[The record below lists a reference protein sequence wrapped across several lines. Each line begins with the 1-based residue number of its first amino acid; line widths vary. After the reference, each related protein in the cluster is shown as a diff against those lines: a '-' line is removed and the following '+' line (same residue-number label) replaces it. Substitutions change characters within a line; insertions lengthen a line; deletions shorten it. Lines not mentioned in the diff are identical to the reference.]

1 MRSDIWYEDVNVILQ
16 AGSTQFKVHRS
27 ILAENSTVF
36 KDMFSFPQPPSANQ
50 ELLEGCQIVRL
61 SDTAEEVRHAAP
73 GKPLPLPILSA
84 FFFLGRKYGIR
95 TLFIEAQER
104 LYKEFPLDLEDMEAA
119 TVGGWGVIKDAPY
132 VDLAIFARKAGLLS
146 ILPHILYGCC
156 DSYTPR
162 EITGGVLIG
171 LSDDSVRY
179 LPPQDQIICLSG
191 YQAIFKAQA
200 ETTYRWIRSPD
211 HFYFCCA
218 CYSSRS
224 LSLSKRF
231 TPLLLVSG
239 LDTWD
244 DSDFDYCGNC
254 VEGAKM
260 EHRIGREEF
269 WELLPSLFDL
279 PSWEELRKERQDLLR
294 EGTNCKVLISGLSI
308 FADDHPQRI
317 QSPTIRLSYPL
328 PSLNTKACTSV

>member
-1 MRSDIWYEDVNVILQ
+1 MRSDIWYEDGNVILQ
-16 AGSTQFKVHRS
+16 AGGTQFKVHRS

-61 SDTAEEVRHAAP
+61 SDTAEEVRCILQAICRREYVAF
-73 GKPLPLPILSA
+73 GRPLPLPILSA

-104 LYKEFPLDLEDMEAA
+104 LYKEFPLNLEDMDVS

-162 EITGGVLIG
+162 EITAGVLIG

-179 LPPQDQIICLSG
+179 LPTQDQIICLSG

-200 ETTYRWIRSPD
+200 ETSHHWIHNLDYFLS
-211 HFYFCCA
+211 FCCV
-218 CYSSRS
+218 CHSSRLSS
-224 LSLSKRF
+224 LNKRF
-231 TPLLLVSG
+231 TPLPVVSG

-244 DSDFDYCGNC
+244 DSDFECCGIC
-254 VEGAKM
+254 IDDAKL
-260 EHRIGREEF
+260 EHSIGRGAF

-279 PSWEELRKERQDLLR
+279 PSWEEL
-294 EGTNCKVLISGLSI
+294 
-308 FADDHPQRI
+308 
-317 QSPTIRLSYPL
+317 
-328 PSLNTKACTSV
+328 